1 VTRLRLAALAVVVG
15 VACRGTEPRQPEPS
29 PEPTRA
35 GRPACAAPG
44 TGLQG
49 FVLVSEDERRYP
61 DHVGARME
69 FRDPEG
75 RRIFFLLGIPGEVGE
90 GLPLVGE
97 PSLVDG
103 TPARLL
109 GEVDRWVLAWEGEP
123 PCRDMAIVGNEIGRS
138 DFEAV
143 LREASILP

>member
-1 VTRLRLAALAVVVG
+1 VIRLRLAVLAVLVG
-15 VACRGTEPRQPEPS
+15 VACRGTEPPKPEPS
-29 PEPTRA
+29 PELTA
-35 GRPACAAPG
+35 GRPVCRAPG

-49 FVLVSEDERRYP
+49 FVLVREDQRRYG

-75 RRIFFLLGIPGEVGE
+75 RRVFFLLGIPGEVGE

-97 PSLVDG
+97 PALLDG

-109 GEVDRWVLAWEGEP
+109 GEEDRWVLAWEGAP

-138 DFEAV
+138 EFEGV
-143 LREASILP
+143 LRDASILA